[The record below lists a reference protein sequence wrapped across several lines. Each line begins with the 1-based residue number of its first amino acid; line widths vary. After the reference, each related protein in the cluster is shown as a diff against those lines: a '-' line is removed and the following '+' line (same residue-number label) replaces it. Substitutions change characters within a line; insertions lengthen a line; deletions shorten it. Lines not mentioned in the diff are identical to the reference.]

1 MIGGRA
7 QARPP
12 SLFMAGMVSA
22 GQEAR
27 LEHVAQAFP
36 HGVEPLPSIVRDPDP
51 VIGAL
56 VPVCMTSLPLVFAQ
70 R

>member
-1 MIGGRA
+1 
-7 QARPP
+7 
-12 SLFMAGMVSA
+12 MAGMVSA